1 MRGGSNRRM
10 KERRPSHPSAAGD
23 GVPGRTGVVETERGP
38 QAARSRSICIART
51 GSELRHCLPAAGA
64 RCSAFGCTATS
75 ARRPAAVYIPPGG
88 VPGPSPQGS
97 GAARWSVPCPV
108 PRATHQHR
116 HASKQSC
123 RRGIARVGRPTGGV
137 GRVDTVGFRSEARSC
152 SLCSPLWAPHPHR
165 TPRGIIQ
172 PHPSAASHRHECA
185 KQTARGPGQA
195 RTHGTG
201 ASEHHHP
208 PARRKKRRKILDTL
222 PHAATFG
229 PVSGLRLP
237 PPIGERS

>member
-1 MRGGSNRRM
+1 M

-38 QAARSRSICIART
+38 QAARSRSICIAR
-51 GSELRHCLPAAGA
+51 ELRHCLPAAGA
-64 RCSAFGCTATS
+64 RCSAFWCTATS
-75 ARRPAAVYIPPGG
+75 ARRPAAVYILPGG

-108 PRATHQHR
+108 PRATHHHR

-152 SLCSPLWAPHPHR
+152 SLCSLLWSPHPHR

-172 PHPSAASHRHECA
+172 PQPSATQPPLVDTNAQSKHHA
-185 KQTARGPGQA
+185 GQA
-195 RTHGTG
+195 RRARTG
-201 ASEHHHP
+201 RGHPNTTTQHP